1 MKKLLSWIVCIALAS
16 SVAGRADAQPLPASD
31 PPGWREMA
39 SVLRHP
45 RCMNCHTFTEFP
57 RQGDD
62 RHRHQQHVLRGP
74 DNHGAPTLHCTAC
87 HQTVNMADGRVPGA
101 PNWHLAPLSMGWEG
115 LSDAQLCEVLK
126 DRRKNGDRDLQ
137 ALSDHMTGDALV
149 QWAWSPGRRLP
160 PSVSQADFHSA
171 VRRWAASGGACPQ

>member
-1 MKKLLSWIVCIALAS
+1 MNPRHRLPVALVVLLAALGPA
-16 SVAGRADAQPLPASD
+16 VAQSPAPVD

-62 RHRHQQHVLRGP
+62 RHRHQQLVMRGP
-74 DNHGAPTLHCTAC
+74 DNRGAPTLHCAAC
-87 HQTVNMADGRVPGA
+87 HQTSNIADGRVPGA

-115 LSDAQLCEVLK
+115 LSDARLCEVLK
-126 DRRKNGDRDLQ
+126 DRRKNGDRNLQ
-137 ALSDHMTGDALV
+137 ALSDHMTEDALV
-149 QWAWSPGRRLP
+149 QWAWSPGLRLP
-160 PSVSQADFHSA
+160 PTVPQAQFHAA
-171 VRRWAASGGACPQ
+171 VQRWVGSGGPCPV